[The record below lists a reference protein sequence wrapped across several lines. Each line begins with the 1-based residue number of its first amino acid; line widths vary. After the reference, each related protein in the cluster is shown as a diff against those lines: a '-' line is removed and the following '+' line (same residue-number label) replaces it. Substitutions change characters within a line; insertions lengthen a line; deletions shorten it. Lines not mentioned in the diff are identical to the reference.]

1 MIKKLLLTILAT
13 AIFLYGEST
22 FSEPKPSFENPRK
35 VAIQLYDS
43 DLKKVDH
50 NLSTIYNILK
60 EYPEESLKVVV
71 IAYGNGVRALKKDYD
86 ERSIQRM
93 QSLMEYDVEFV
104 VCKNTM
110 ETMNWHEEDF
120 IDGATFA
127 QAGIVELI
135 ERQIAGYIGIIAY

>member
-1 MIKKLLLTILAT
+1 MIKKVLILMFVSAL
-13 AIFLYGEST
+13 FLFGKSD
-22 FSEPKPSFENPRK
+22 FSEPYPSFDEPRK

-43 DLKKVDH
+43 DLDKVNH

-60 EYPEESLKVVV
+60 EYPAESLKVVV

-86 ERSIQRM
+86 KATLKRIN
-93 QSLMEYDVEFV
+93 SLVEYDVEFI

-110 ETMNWHEEDF
+110 DTMKWTGDDF
-120 IDGATFA
+120 IDDASFV

-135 ERQIAGYIGIIAY
+135 ERQVDGYIGIIAY

>member
-1 MIKKLLLTILAT
+1 MKKIVLVLFLS
-13 AIFLYGEST
+13 IFTYAQST
-22 FSEPKPSFENPRK
+22 FSDPKPSFENPRK

-43 DLKKVDH
+43 ELGKVNH

-60 EYPEESLKVVV
+60 EYPSESLKVVV

-86 ERSIQRM
+86 AKTLSRIN
-93 QSLMEYDVEFV
+93 SLMEYDVEFI

-110 ETMNWHEEDF
+110 ETMKWTKEDF
-120 IDGATFA
+120 IDDVEFV

-135 ERQIAGYIGIIAY
+135 ERQVDGYIGIIAY

>member
-1 MIKKLLLTILAT
+1 MKKVLLVLFLS
-13 AIFLYGEST
+13 IFAYAQST
-22 FSEPKPSFENPRK
+22 FSEPKPSFDNPRK

-43 DLKKVDH
+43 ELKKVNH

-60 EYPEESLKVVV
+60 EYPSESLKVVV

-86 ERSIQRM
+86 KKTLSRIN
-93 QSLMEYDVEFV
+93 SLMEYDVEFI

-110 ETMNWHEEDF
+110 ETMKWTQDDF
-120 IDGATFA
+120 IEDVEYV

-135 ERQIAGYIGIIAY
+135 ERQVDGYVGIIAY

>member
-1 MIKKLLLTILAT
+1 MKKILLFVFITIFSYA
-13 AIFLYGEST
+13 EST
-22 FSEPKPSFENPRK
+22 FSNPQPTFDEPRK

-43 DLKKVDH
+43 DLKKVNH

-71 IAYGNGVRALKKDYD
+71 ISYGNGVRALKKDYD
-86 ERSIQRM
+86 KATLTRIN
-93 QSLMEYDVEFV
+93 SLMEYDVEFI

-110 ETMNWHEEDF
+110 DTMKWTKDDF
-120 IDGATFA
+120 IDGVSYV

-135 ERQIAGYIGIIAY
+135 ERQVAGYIGIIAY

>member
-1 MIKKLLLTILAT
+1 MKKILLLVFITIFSYAQ
-13 AIFLYGEST
+13 ST
-22 FSEPKPSFENPRK
+22 FSDPQPTFDEPRK

-43 DLKKVDH
+43 DLEKVNH

-86 ERSIQRM
+86 AHTLTRIN
-93 QSLMEYDVEFV
+93 SLMEYDVEFI

-110 ETMNWHEEDF
+110 ETMKWSEKDF
-120 IDGATFA
+120 IDGVSYV

-135 ERQIAGYIGIIAY
+135 ERQVDGYIGVIAY

>member
-1 MIKKLLLTILAT
+1 MRKILLLAVLTIFTFAQS
-13 AIFLYGEST
+13 IFSD
-22 FSEPKPSFENPRK
+22 PQPSFENPRK

-43 DLKKVDH
+43 DLKKVNH

-86 ERSIQRM
+86 SHALKRIN
-93 QSLMEYDVEFV
+93 SLMEYDVEFI
-104 VCKNTM
+104 VCRNTM
-110 ETMNWHEEDF
+110 ETMKWTEDDF
-120 IDGATFA
+120 IDGASYV

-135 ERQIAGYIGIIAY
+135 ERQVAGYIGVIAY

>member
-1 MIKKLLLTILAT
+1 MIRKIILVALLSIVTFA
-13 AIFLYGEST
+13 EST
-22 FSEPKPSFENPRK
+22 FSDPQPTFDNPRK

-43 DLKKVDH
+43 ELKKVNH

-60 EYPEESLKVVV
+60 EYPSETLKVVV

-86 ERSIQRM
+86 KKTLTRIE
-93 QSLMEYDVEFV
+93 SLMEYDVEFI

-110 ETMNWHEEDF
+110 ETMKWIEDDF
-120 IDGATFA
+120 IEDASYV

-135 ERQIAGYIGIIAY
+135 ERQIDGYVGVIAY

>member
-1 MIKKLLLTILAT
+1 VIRKIILVALLSIVTFA
-13 AIFLYGEST
+13 EST
-22 FSEPKPSFENPRK
+22 FSDPQPTFDNPRK

-43 DLKKVDH
+43 ELKKVNH

-60 EYPEESLKVVV
+60 EYPSETLKVVV

-86 ERSIQRM
+86 KKTLTRIE
-93 QSLMEYDVEFV
+93 SLMEYDVEFI

-110 ETMNWHEEDF
+110 ETMKWIEDDF
-120 IDGATFA
+120 IEDASYV

-135 ERQIAGYIGIIAY
+135 ERQIDGYVGVIAY